1 MGPPVSAAWRRALTD
16 MNLKSLGYRTDLIF
30 PSFDGEIIDR
40 GDYLVV
46 RSPLNPTFYW
56 GNFLLFARPP
66 QAGDFERW
74 RDVFSR
80 EIGDPPAVEHQ
91 AFGWDGTD
99 GEVGMVEP
107 FVRAG
112 FGLERNVTLT
122 TGAPRPPMRPAE
134 NVVVRELDLTGEL
147 ETLIALQVLC
157 RDEGHDEAGYRLF
170 RQDAMRRYGKMEA
183 AGLGH
188 WYAAFLDGQ
197 LVADLGVFHDGRG
210 LGRYQA
216 VETHPDYRRQGIA
229 GTLVYEAGRRAIAGH
244 KLHTLVIVAEDDS
257 SPSRLYQSVGFEP
270 TEKSAGVLWWEG
282 RPKDAAWK

>member
-1 MGPPVSAAWRRALTD
+1 
-16 MNLKSLGYRTDLIF
+16 
-30 PSFDGEIIDR
+30 
-40 GDYLVV
+40 LVV

-56 GNFLLFARPP
+56 GNFLLFAGPP

-74 RDVFSR
+74 RDVFSH
-80 EIGDPPAVEHQ
+80 EIGDPPAVKHQ

-112 FGLERNVTLT
+112 WSGRNVTLT
-122 TGAPRPPMRPAE
+122 TGAPARRGLPKSRG
-134 NVVVRELDLTGEL
+134 ELDLMDEL
-147 ETLIALQVLC
+147 EPVIALQVLC
-157 RDEGHDEAGYRLF
+157 RDEGHEEAGYRLF

-216 VETHPDYRRQGIA
+216 VETHPDYRRRIA
-229 GTLVYEAGRRAIAGH
+229 GTWCARQATRDRRH
-244 KLHTLVIVAEDDS
+244 KLHAGDRRRDGS
-257 SPSRLYQSVGFEP
+257 SPSRCIIRWVRADAEV
-270 TEKSAGVLWWEG
+270 AGVLWWRAAE
-282 RPKDAAWK
+282 DAAWK